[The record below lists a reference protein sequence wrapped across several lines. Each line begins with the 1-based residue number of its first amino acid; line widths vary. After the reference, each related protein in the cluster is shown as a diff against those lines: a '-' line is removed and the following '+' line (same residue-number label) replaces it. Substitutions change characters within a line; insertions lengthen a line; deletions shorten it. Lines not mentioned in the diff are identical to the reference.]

1 MIEKIEQIKDFGIYK
16 NFDWTSSPNIKDF
29 NFKNLF
35 YGWNYSGKTTLSRI
49 FSSLRDKKL
58 HESYEKATFK
68 IKTKDGDFNS
78 INLESFPYDLLV
90 FNSDY
95 IKDNLN
101 FSIHKDNVS
110 ESKTIL
116 FEVGDNAKFEAKI
129 SELKKKIDLINGSEI
144 IIGKKYNY
152 LKSIEEFE
160 IFDKPTYG
168 KFTLLAKEIKNEHF
182 DSIIDFTKA
191 NLKPLISKVKN
202 DLINHIIKD
211 KNRLSQ
217 LRTIVITKEPKEELD
232 EIQFSSFYDEII
244 EKTNK
249 ILTNVPDK
257 KHLDKILDSKSE
269 IYSWVEE
276 GLNYNY
282 ADKKCLFCDNTIKEE
297 RIKYLNE
304 YFNSQASNL
313 RVEIEKLK
321 EIILKEENN
330 INSLKFPS
338 SSNDLNSGYI
348 DKYKTL
354 KVSFDKLVFQYRK
367 YLKLILSKLTEKTD
381 KSLYLNIDEIKKFDI
396 EKLIKSIENIN
407 AYIIKNN
414 EFTKGFEHRIQ
425 DERILY
431 LNHLVATFLFKEKY
445 TSKEK
450 KHEIS
455 LIEIDKLNKQVKEYE
470 KEIFFNESKKVSDTE
485 GALQYT
491 YFIQSFLNRLDI
503 EIKLDSKTKKFILLR
518 DNENASNLSEGE
530 KTAIAFSHFLVTIKS
545 LESAGKFKDYITF
558 VDDPISSL
566 DGNHIFQINS
576 LLKETFFHQIPDP
589 NNPKQNM
596 WRIKCKQLFISTHN
610 FDFFNLMKELPKGL
624 NGYDYVKDEKRCKES
639 RYFIERKV
647 SESDIILIPTIFDD
661 FKSEY
666 HFLFSEITKF
676 NNDLNKSTSDKLLM
690 MPNVLRRFVEIYTLT
705 KYPSKDEV
713 DERANIIFGKIK
725 SKRILKPLNYFSHS
739 NNIDNIGK
747 HNELIADLPVACS
760 TLLDFIK
767 LEDKNHYEA
776 LEKAID

>member
-16 NFDWTSSPNIKDF
+16 DFNWTSSPNIKDF

-58 HESYEKATFK
+58 HESYDKGTFK
-68 IKTKDGDFNS
+68 IKTSDGDFISN
-78 INLESFPYDLLV
+78 NLGLFPYELLV

-129 SELKKKIDLINGSEI
+129 SDLKKKIDLINGTEI
-144 IIGKKYNY
+144 IIGKKHNHF
-152 LKSIEEFE
+152 KTIEEFE
-160 IFDKPTYG
+160 IFDKSISG

-191 NLKPLISKVKN
+191 NLKPIISKIKN
-202 DLINHIIKD
+202 DLTSHMIKD

-232 EIQFSSFYDEII
+232 EILFSPFYDEII

-276 GLNYNY
+276 GLDYNY
-282 ADKKCLFCDNTIKEE
+282 GNKKCLFCDNTIKED

-313 RVEIEKLK
+313 REKIEKLK
-321 EIILKEENN
+321 EIILKEESN

-348 DKYKTL
+348 DEYKTL
-354 KVSFDKLVFQYRK
+354 KASFDKFVLQYRK
-367 YLKLILSKLTEKTD
+367 HLKLILSKLTEKTN

-396 EKLIKSIENIN
+396 EKLTKSISNIN

-414 EFTKGFEHRIQ
+414 DFTKGFQHRIQ

-450 KHEIS
+450 KHERS
-455 LIEIDKLNKQVKEYE
+455 LIEIDKLNKLIKEYE
-470 KEIFFNESKKVSDTE
+470 KEIFFNESKKVSDKE

-491 YFIQSFLNRLDI
+491 YFVQSFLNRLDI
-503 EIKLDSKTKKFILLR
+503 EIKLDTKTKKFILLR

-545 LESAGKFKDYITF
+545 LESIGKFKDYIVF

-576 LLKETFFHQIPDP
+576 LLKETFFCQIPLQ
-589 NNPKQNM
+589 NNPNQNQ
-596 WRIKCKQLFISTHN
+596 WDLKCKQLFISTHN
-610 FDFFNLMKELPKGL
+610 FEFLNLMKELPTS
-624 NGYDYVKDEKRCKES
+624 NGYRYSKKDKSNES
-639 RYFIERKV
+639 RYFIERRMFDSK
-647 SESDIILIPTIFDD
+647 ILLLPKIYDSFA
-661 FKSEY
+661 SEY
-666 HFLFSEITKF
+666 HYLFSEINKF
-676 NNDLNKSTSDKLLM
+676 NNEQDKGNSEKLLII
-690 MPNVLRRFVEIYTLT
+690 PNILRRFVEMYTLT
-705 KYPSKDEV
+705 KYPSDEPF
-713 DERANIIFGKIK
+713 DERAVEVFGKIN
-725 SKRILKPLNYFSHS
+725 SKRILKPLHYFSHFD
-739 NNIDNIGK
+739 NIDRIGK
-747 HNELIADLPVACS
+747 QSDLIADLPTACS
-760 TLLDFIK
+760 TLIK
-767 LEDKNHYEA
+767 EIKEKDAKHYKA
-776 LEKAID
+776 LLKAIN